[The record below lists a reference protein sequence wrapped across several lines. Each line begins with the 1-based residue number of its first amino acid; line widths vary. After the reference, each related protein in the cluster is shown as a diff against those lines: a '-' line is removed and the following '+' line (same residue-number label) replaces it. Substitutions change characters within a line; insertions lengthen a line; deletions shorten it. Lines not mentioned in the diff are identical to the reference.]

1 MKKGRIPV
9 IILTVANLI
18 LAGFFVFMYLGMDR
32 TAPEFRFQTSDYIY
46 IRSDGESELLQN
58 ISAIDAVDGDV
69 TDRIVVEKVVE
80 NKAESSIVVFYAVSD
95 KAGNVAKISRV
106 FPAQFEEDYIAA
118 QEDTEGAQTQN
129 EMAMAAEEDTTQ
141 QDNQEQEEAQ
151 EASDEEQQEEEAET
165 EETKVEE
172 KAEKPENTEAPEEE
186 TEQQPEIVQEDTS
199 GNPVLRL
206 KKKEVTIQAGTTPPW
221 TELIEQLSDD
231 KDNYTTLYYN
241 LHISKFNSSKAG
253 DYPVTI
259 QAEDTDGHFS
269 DAVTVNVHVR

>member
-58 ISAIDAVDGDV
+58 ISAVDAVDGDV

-106 FPAQFEEDYIAA
+106 FPAQFEEDYIMA
-118 QEDTEGAQTQN
+118 QEE
-129 EMAMAAEEDTTQ
+129 AEATPLQEEVTMTVGEEIAEP
-141 QDNQEQEEAQ
+141 DNQEQ

-269 DAVTVNVHVR
+269 DAVTINVHVR

>member
-18 LAGFFVFMYLGMDR
+18 LAGFFIFMYLGMDR
-32 TAPEFRFQTSDYIY
+32 TAPEFRFQTSNYIY
-46 IRSDGESELLQN
+46 IRSKGESELLQN

-69 TDRIVVEKVVE
+69 TDRIVLEKVVE

-106 FPAQFEEDYIAA
+106 FPAQFEEDYIMTKEEV
-118 QEDTEGAQTQN
+118 EDTPPQDGMTMTTEK
-129 EMAMAAEEDTTQ
+129 EMAEP
-141 QDNQEQEEAQ
+141 DNQEQETL
-151 EASDEEQQEEEAET
+151 DEEQQEEEAET

-172 KAEKPENTEAPEEE
+172 KTEKPENTDAYEEE

-269 DAVTVNVHVR
+269 DAVTINVHVR

>member
-18 LAGFFVFMYLGMDR
+18 LAGFFIFMYLGMDR
-32 TAPEFRFQTSDYIY
+32 TAPEFRFQTSNYIY
-46 IRSDGESELLQN
+46 IRSKGESELLQN

-69 TDRIVVEKVVE
+69 TDRIVLEKVVQ

-106 FPAQFEEDYIAA
+106 FPAQFEEDYIMT
-118 QEDTEGAQTQN
+118 QEEVEDTPPQDEMTMTTEK
-129 EMAMAAEEDTTQ
+129 EMAEP
-141 QDNQEQEEAQ
+141 DNQEQET
-151 EASDEEQQEEEAET
+151 SDEEQQEEEVET

-172 KAEKPENTEAPEEE
+172 KTEKPENTDAYEEE

-269 DAVTVNVHVR
+269 DAVTINVHVR